1 MGLGEVRV
9 GVMVRDRVASCD
21 LSEVGATCPADH
33 PAVEEEGDVRLPG
46 VGLDGE
52 RLALG
57 AWPRPRD
64 LVRARVRARARARA
78 GARAKVGAGTR
89 AKVRT
94 RVGLWPG
101 LGLGLGLGL
110 AAPTRPPRWA
120 SPSSIRARWHLVR
133 VTVRVRP

>member
-21 LSEVGATCPADH
+21 LSEVGATGAADH

-64 LVRARVRARARARA
+64 LVRARARAKVRVRV
-78 GARAKVGAGTR
+78 GAKAKVGAGVR
-89 AKVRT
+89 AKVRARAMARAGAGAGARLSHAHET
-94 RVGLWPG
+94 SSLGQPQLDTCSVAPG
-101 LGLGLGLGL
+101 
-110 AAPTRPPRWA
+110 
-120 SPSSIRARWHLVR
+120 
-133 VTVRVRP
+133 